1 MKKMKRK
8 VGYGQEGEDAGLEAE
23 HAMKKLCLIEQRDA
37 SKDIN
42 MLS

>member
-1 MKKMKRK
+1 MKRK
-8 VGYGQEGEDAGLEAE
+8 VGYGEEGGDIGIDAEG
-23 HAMKKLCLIEQRDA
+23 AMKKLCLIEQRDA